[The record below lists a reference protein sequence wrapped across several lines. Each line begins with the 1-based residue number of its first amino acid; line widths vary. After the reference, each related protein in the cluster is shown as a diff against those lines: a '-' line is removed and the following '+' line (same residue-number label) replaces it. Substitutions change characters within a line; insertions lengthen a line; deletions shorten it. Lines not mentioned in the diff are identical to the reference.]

1 MATVKLQDREIKK
14 LKITVTNIKSVLLE
28 KNKELKKVKLSKK
41 RLANAALQL
50 ERKEAKE
57 KSVEGVKKTSPLTS
71 FSKKAGAA
79 TGNIIDKILSFGSI
93 ILGGILVNAL
103 PGFIKKFNEIWESIK
118 PFIDGV
124 NSAIKNI
131 FNFVGGITESV
142 KNFFGITEKT
152 KIDDTAQKELEGELK
167 ALEKESD
174 IDINSLSKEAG
185 KEIKLDDEGNLIEG
199 EDVMS
204 ETDIPAEETS
214 DTSSDTQ
221 SESDSTADI
230 SKMIDSVPSKGG
242 GVKPNQAQFKRI
254 NNNQDLAKLNQ
265 RTSTGPKTVIVQ
277 RQVVEV
283 PVPV

>member
-28 KNKELKKVKLSKK
+28 KNKELKQVKLSKK

-50 ERKEAKE
+50 ARKEGKE
-57 KSVEGVKKTSPLTS
+57 KSVEAVKKSSPLTS
-71 FSKKAGAA
+71 FSEKAGAA

-103 PGFIKKFNEIWESIK
+103 PGFIKKFNEIWDSIK
-118 PFIDGV
+118 PVIKTL
-124 NSAIKNI
+124 NSAIKNM
-131 FNFVGGITESV
+131 FDFFGGITESV

-152 KIDDTAQKELEGELK
+152 STDDLAKAQKDLEGELK
-167 ALEKESD
+167 GLEKESGFD
-174 IDINSLSKEAG
+174 VDSLSKEAG
-185 KEIKLDDEGNLIEG
+185 GEIKLDDEGNLIEG
-199 EDVMS
+199 EDTMS
-204 ETDIPAEETS
+204 DTDIPAEETS
-214 DTSSDTQ
+214 DTTQ

-254 NNNQDLAKLNQ
+254 NNNQDLSKLNQ
-265 RTSTGPKTVIVQ
+265 RTSTGHKTVIVQ

>member
-28 KNKELKKVKLSKK
+28 KNKELKQVKLSKK
-41 RLANAALQL
+41 RLANADFQL
-50 ERKEAKE
+50 ARKEAKE
-57 KSVEGVKKTSPLTS
+57 KSVESVKKSSPLTS

-103 PGFIKKFNEIWESIK
+103 PGFIKKFNEIWQSIK

-174 IDINSLSKEAG
+174 IDINSLNNEDESFEV
-185 KEIKLDDEGNLIEG
+185 DDEGNVIGG

-204 ETDIPAEETS
+204 DTDIPAEETS
-214 DTSSDTQ
+214 DTQ
-221 SESDSTADI
+221 SESESTSDI
-230 SKMIDSVPSKGG
+230 SKMIDSVPSVGG

-254 NNNQDLAKLNQ
+254 NNNQDLVKLNQ
-265 RTSTGPKTVIVQ
+265 RTSTGHKL
-277 RQVVEV
+277 
-283 PVPV
+283 